1 MCSLLGISDFAYFQ
15 KAGGTGCSSNLTDNN
30 KVTDITYTPEQE
42 RSFLLDL
49 FHATGGRWLW
59 SNKTGWGEESNI
71 THCKWFGIECYKNS
85 TYLKFID
92 LTENGLDGQ
101 PPNFWRF
108 RNLQGICLSRNRH
121 MTGQISDVVSSNMT
135 RLRRLC
141 VSFSGMYGSVP
152 WSLIL
157 QLYNLEKLQ
166 ICCMHTGLNG
176 SLPQDIGRLSKL
188 QLFSIGE
195 NGIKD
200 VHLPL
205 SIGKLTKLWFLD
217 LEYVSFRSGELWY
230 FNNMTQL
237 QYLHLTNCGLQGT
250 LPKDFGQTHPNIIEL
265 RLYGNNLK
273 GELHSCF
280 LGFKKIAQ
288 LSVGSNLYLHGFLP
302 SALSKLETL
311 QVLDLS
317 RNNFTGFAK
326 NMTFNKQLQTLY
338 IDRNVNLKVEINLLL
353 QALQP
358 CKDQLRMLVARN
370 CGLKGDLSKTLWN
383 FDKIMYIDLSQ
394 NNLTG
399 HIPKNNGQ
407 FSMAYLFYLTL
418 ASNNLSGDVS
428 KSFFAPLKALTY
440 LDLRG
445 NRYMKTKAP
454 LALLNEYLNATFTE
468 TLHKDTF
475 TCPTLRLTSSGG
487 RADVDPDYYGYR
499 LCFCN
504 RGYYGFM
511 KYCKPCMKGA
521 SCDVEAAPTQ
531 TFKEVIEVKM
541 TIEKGYWPCCGNL
554 TNVTRMVKCNYQ
566 EEKFGHEICS
576 PSGKCKCQLNK
587 RNGHLQTSCDTSCIC
602 RYGNKGR
609 FCSQCKDGYYKKGS
623 LCISCPEFRK
633 NFPVVLTV
641 CFVLCLLGSIA
652 LLVCL
657 RYAKKL
663 VLILIFALAVTL
675 IVLHYKNIIPGWFF
689 VIIFTVWIIGL
700 SDGRENLKSFLSIA
714 LFFFQSLDAMLSDA
728 NIWPRTIVLLK
739 YQITNA
745 FNFAIPELTCSFS
758 NANRPEV
765 SFTVILLLPATGIF
779 LIWLLH
785 GLSKITSSCRQNSV
799 IPSSS
804 CKRLSIKILLFVYF
818 PITAKTLQAVVPC
831 EHRDGL
837 SYLKVTPWLD
847 CNGTSYNWLVALGYV
862 SLVVFVIG
870 VPFFVFVPLLYKYVD
885 HHGKAVS
892 EEASIWLK
900 PLYKEFRTPY
910 RRYFPLIFLGR
921 RLLLA
926 VFLTVVP
933 TTSSYQVI
941 GITLLLV
948 IFIAITLIF
957 RPFEQYSERF
967 EFETLADVIVSVVL
981 LLSFVG
987 LALLRVSPKFDNS
1000 LVWLIIS
1007 MNCVV
1012 VLSCVVGMLVLF
1024 AVNLWKFPGNVQQ
1037 YELIPD

>member
-1 MCSLLGISDFAYFQ
+1 
-15 KAGGTGCSSNLTDNN
+15 
-30 KVTDITYTPEQE
+30 
-42 RSFLLDL
+42 
-49 FHATGGRWLW
+49 
-59 SNKTGWGEESNI
+59 
-71 THCKWFGIECYKNS
+71 
-85 TYLKFID
+85 
-92 LTENGLDGQ
+92 
-101 PPNFWRF
+101 
-108 RNLQGICLSRNRH
+108 
-121 MTGQISDVVSSNMT
+121 
-135 RLRRLC
+135 
-141 VSFSGMYGSVP
+141 MYGSVP
-152 WSLIL
+152 WNLIL
-157 QLYNLEKLQ
+157 QLYNLEMLQ
-166 ICCMHTGLNG
+166 ICCTQHTGLNG

-188 QLFSIGE
+188 QIFSIGE
-195 NGIKD
+195 NDIKD

-217 LEYVSFRSGELWY
+217 LEYVSLRSGELWY

-237 QYLHLTNCGLQGT
+237 KYLHLTNCGLKGT
-250 LPKDFGQTHPNIIEL
+250 LPKDFGQTHPNIIDL
-265 RLYGNNLK
+265 RLYGNKLE

-280 LGFKKIAQ
+280 LGFKKITQ
-288 LSVGSNLYLHGFLP
+288 LSLGSNLYLHGLFP

-317 RNNFTGFAK
+317 GNNFTGFAK

-338 IDRNVNLKVEINLLL
+338 IDRNVNLKVEGNLLL

-383 FDKIMYIDLSQ
+383 FDNIMYIDLSQ

-399 HIPKNNGQ
+399 HIPKNDAQ
-407 FSMAYLFYLTL
+407 FSMPYLFYLAL
-418 ASNNLSGDVS
+418 ASNNLSGDLS
-428 KSFFAPLKALTY
+428 KGFFAPLRTLTY

-454 LALLNEYLNATFTE
+454 LPHEFLNATLTE

-475 TCPTLRLTSSGG
+475 TCPTLRLTGSGG

-521 SCDVEAAPTQ
+521 SCDVEASPTQ
-531 TFKEVIEVKM
+531 EGRFKEVIEVKM
-541 TIEKGYWPCCGNL
+541 TIDKGYWPCCGNF
-554 TNVTRMVKCNYQ
+554 TNVTRIVKCSYQ
-566 EEKFGHEICS
+566 QEKFDDEICS
-576 PSGKCKCQLNK
+576 PSGKCKCQLNQL
-587 RNGHLQTSCDTSCIC
+587 NGHLQTSCDTSCIC
-602 RYGNKGR
+602 RHGNKGR

-633 NFPVVLTV
+633 NFPVVLIV
-641 CFVLCLLGSIA
+641 CFLLCLLGSIA

-663 VLILIFALAVTL
+663 VLILIFTLAVTL

-689 VIIFTVWIIGL
+689 VIIFTVWILGL
-700 SDGRENLKSFLSIA
+700 FGGIRENLKSFLSIA

-758 NANRPEV
+758 YANRPEV
-765 SFTVILLLPATGIF
+765 SFAVILLLPATGIF

-785 GLSKITSSCRQNSV
+785 GLSKITSSCRQSLI

-804 CKRLSIKILLFVYF
+804 CKRLSIKILLFMYF
-818 PITAKTLQAVVPC
+818 PITAKTLQAVLPC

-870 VPFFVFVPLLYKYVD
+870 VPFFVFVPLLCKYVD
-885 HHGKAVS
+885 HHGQAVS
-892 EEASIWLK
+892 EETNIWLK
-900 PLYKEFRTPY
+900 PLYKDFKTPY
-910 RRYFPLIFLGR
+910 RRYFPLVFLGR

-933 TTSSYQVI
+933 TTSSFQVI

-1024 AVNLWKFPGNVQQ
+1024 AVNLCKSPGNVQPENVQQ
-1037 YELIPD
+1037 YEQIPD